1 MFISAYTGFQVEG
14 QRTGLGPGHGWEEG
28 GAMARVTCSSEQEKN
43 SWVTAI
49 NTEVRQLRTM
59 AKTLENSYLYSYY

>member
-1 MFISAYTGFQVEG
+1 MEG
-14 QRTGLGPGHGWEEG
+14 QRAGWGPGHGWEEG
-28 GAMARVTCSSEQEKN
+28 GAMARVTCSTEQEKN

-49 NTEVRQLRTM
+49 NTEVRHLRTK